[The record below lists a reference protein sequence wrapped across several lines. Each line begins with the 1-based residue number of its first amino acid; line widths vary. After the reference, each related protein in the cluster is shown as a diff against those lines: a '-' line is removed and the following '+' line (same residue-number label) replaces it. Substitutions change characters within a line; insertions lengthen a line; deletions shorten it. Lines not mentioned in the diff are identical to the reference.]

1 MASSDLRSEA
11 PWLSSGFL
19 LTLCSSF
26 GQTYFIALFAGHLKA
41 DLGLSDGLFGSLY
54 TIGTLGSATMLIVV
68 GKLADRFP
76 IRWLGIGVMVGLAVT
91 ALGMSAVES
100 VWSLGLA
107 LFGLRF
113 LGQGMM
119 GHVAMTA
126 MGRWFNRKRGR
137 AVAIAGLGFPTGE
150 AVLPLIVV
158 ASIGLIGWRMTWVAA
173 AVLLATVPV
182 LIMTFLL
189 KRERVPTTGPAALD
203 GTGPPISRRHWT
215 RGEVLRSPLFYALLP
230 GLLGPPFIQ
239 TGMFFNQVEIVEW
252 RGWDLTW
259 FAACFPILAAANV
272 LTSLGAGWLVD
283 RVGARRLLPLVQIP
297 LGVATVLLVL
307 VPGPYVVPVF
317 MILIGMSHGSAS
329 TVQSALWA
337 EIYGTDHL
345 GAIRGLGMAAM
356 VFATA
361 LSPGLMGLLMDGGIT
376 LQGQLAVM
384 AVYCAVAALWMAAMV
399 PRLNRMV
406 ET

>member
-1 MASSDLRSEA
+1 MALADVRSEA
-11 PWLSSGFL
+11 RWLSSGFL

-54 TIGTLGSATMLIVV
+54 TIGTLGSAAMLIWA

-100 VWSLGLA
+100 AWSLGLA

-137 AVAIAGLGFPTGE
+137 AVAIAGLGFPVGE

-182 LIMTFLL
+182 LVMFFLL
-189 KRERVPTTGPAALD
+189 KRERVPTTGPAAHD
-203 GTGPPISRRHWT
+203 GTGPRTSRRHWT
-215 RGEVLRSPLFYALLP
+215 RGEVLRSPLFYALMP

-239 TGMFFNQVEIVEW
+239 TGMFFNQIEIVEW
-252 RGWDLTW
+252 RGWDLT
-259 FAACFPILAAANV
+259 ACFPILAAANV
-272 LTSLGAGWLVD
+272 LTSLGIGWLVD

-297 LGVATVLLVL
+297 LGLATVLLVL
-307 VPGPYVVPVF
+307 VPSPYVLPVF
-317 MILIGMSHGSAS
+317 MILIGMSHGSIS

-345 GAIRGLGMAAM
+345 GAIRGMGMAAM

-361 LSPGLMGLLMDGGIT
+361 LSPGLMGVLMDGGIA
-376 LQGQLAVM
+376 LQNQLAVM
-384 AVYCAVAALWMAAMV
+384 AVYCAAAALWMAAMV
-399 PRLNRMV
+399 PRLNRQL
-406 ET
+406 EA